1 MAVFRVDK
9 TKNYTVMS
17 NEHLRNKEMSLK
29 AKGLLSLML
38 SLPDDWDYSLN
49 GLVAICKENESA
61 VKTTLQELKDL
72 GYLEIIKKFPDTTD
86 TGRIEYEYVVYETSK
101 QEGKKQGL
109 ENLPLEIQPLENH
122 TQLNTNNKI
131 LITNN
136 DNDKAMQFYLKNIN
150 PLPVARE
157 VEQIEQYE
165 KELPSELLIYGME
178 KAVDNKARNLAYI
191 KAIWNKWIQRGITTL
206 AEAQEEKPKV
216 EKQEEPTKQDYRVHA
231 DDEID
236 YNQFYANF

>member
-9 TKNYTVMS
+9 TKNYTIMS

-109 ENLPLEIQPLENH
+109 ENQPPEIQPLENH

-131 LITNN
+131 LNTNN
-136 DNDKAMQFYLKNIN
+136 TDTNNI
-150 PLPVARE
+150 
-157 VEQIEQYE
+157 I
-165 KELPSELLIYGME
+165 
-178 KAVDNKARNLAYI
+178 
-191 KAIWNKWIQRGITTL
+191 ITFKFFNIF
-206 AEAQEEKPKV
+206 Q
-216 EKQEEPTKQDYRVHA
+216 
-231 DDEID
+231 
-236 YNQFYANF
+236 N

>member
-9 TKNYTVMS
+9 TINYTIMS

-109 ENLPLEIQPLENH
+109 ENQPLEIQPLENH

-131 LITNN
+131 LNTNN
-136 DNDKAMQFYLKNIN
+136 TDKAISFYLNNIN
-150 PLPVARE
+150 STPVIRE
-157 VEQIEQYE
+157 IETIEDYE
-165 KELPSELLIYGME
+165 KELSIDLLIYGME
-178 KAVDNKARNLAYI
+178 KAVDNKVRNLAYI
-191 KAIWNKWIQRGITTL
+191 KSIWNKWIQKGITTL
-206 AEAQEEKPKV
+206 AEAKDEKKPEQQKV
-216 EKQEEPTKQDYRVHA
+216 KTPTDNKA
-231 DDEID
+231 NT
-236 YNQFYANF
+236 NQYENFDFNNIYANF